1 MDNEVI
7 EAKLLLLQRER
18 SLLVSMIDGV
28 MPLVEIF
35 KPESMAQKAWKTLWL
50 ELAHER
56 IARFK
61 KEREAEENG
70 NENSL

>member
-1 MDNEVI
+1 MDTERT
-7 EAKLLLLQRER
+7 LLINL
-18 SLLVSMIDGV
+18 IDGA